1 VDCKQELKNGI
12 SVETEDGQVLG
23 SSSKAA
29 KSAIEQV
36 VPSRIL
42 MAAPGMIIPPIIM
55 NKLEKTPTFI
65 KNPWLKAPVT
75 VQFHFI
81 PACFPA
87 RTDRCLCA
95 ADVDPAGRR
104 LRDLQQPAV
113 LRAVSP
119 EGAHR
124 CTEPGARTAGGEPLR
139 ALFLTWLRV
148 LLWMRCRLNVCS

>member
-1 VDCKQELKNGI
+1 MKQELKNGI

-75 VQFHFI
+75 VLSYGI
-81 PACFPA
+81 IGLESSCI
-87 RTDRCLCA
+87 
-95 ADVDPAGRR
+95 
-104 LRDLQQPAV
+104 
-113 LRAVSP
+113 
-119 EGAHR
+119 AHR
-124 CTEPGARTAGGEPLR
+124 TLS
-139 ALFLTWLRV
+139 L
-148 LLWMRCRLNVCS
+148 CR